1 MVLMRNWPDSDDPL
15 PGNEREWKLKLEA
28 WLLGITIVLM
38 LIAGIGS
45 LF

>member
-1 MVLMRNWPDSDDPL
+1 MRDWPDSNEPF
-15 PGNEREWKLKLEA
+15 PTNEREWKLKLEA
-28 WLLGITIVLM
+28 WLLGIPIVLM

>member
-1 MVLMRNWPDSDDPL
+1 MVLMRIWPDSDDSL

-28 WLLGITIVLM
+28 WLLGIPIVLM

>member
-1 MVLMRNWPDSDDPL
+1 MLMRAWPDSDDPL
-15 PGNEREWKLKLEA
+15 AGNEREWKLKLEA
-28 WLLGITIVLM
+28 WLLGIPIVLM

>member
-1 MVLMRNWPDSDDPL
+1 MRDWPDSDDPFRL
-15 PGNEREWKLKLEA
+15 GEPEWKLTLEA

-38 LIAGIGS
+38 LVVGIGS

>member
-1 MVLMRNWPDSDDPL
+1 MVLMRIWPDSDDPL

-28 WLLGITIVLM
+28 WLLGIPIVLM